1 MQAALDVA
9 NQRIGLDG
17 VVRTTDGHTVLH
29 PDGIAFWDEKQP
41 FTAWQASLLVSMSSA
56 APQCGAGRVEGVD
69 HGHQAHERAFE
80 AAQVSGGF
88 TTTKRWICYY

>member
-56 APQCGAGRVEGVD
+56 APGV
-69 HGHQAHERAFE
+69 GQVGLRASTM
-80 AAQVSGGF
+80 AI
-88 TTTKRWICYY
+88 K

>member
-1 MQAALDVA
+1 MRAALDVA

-41 FTAWQASLLVSMSSA
+41 FTAWQASLLVSLSSRRRA
-56 APQCGAGRVEGVD
+56 ASGAV
-69 HGHQAHERAFE
+69 QA
-80 AAQVSGGF
+80 AAGAKQRSGGRAGLA
-88 TTTKRWICYY
+88 T